1 LRNLGIEEPHFFQPF
16 RRLRDELF
24 VCRQAVS
31 DSRADFLS
39 YGFRL
44 S

>member
-1 LRNLGIEEPHFFQPF
+1 MLG
-16 RRLRDELF
+16 

-39 YGFRL
+39 YGFRF